1 MSRSTVIPQ
10 YEAEQEKM
18 RNQQISTEEQNDSA
32 ESKKKRLIAYLQ
44 CVPMRELEANAA
56 ARNQAEIGGKS
67 L

>member
-44 CVPMRELEANAA
+44 CVTMRELEANAA